1 MRDRLLL
8 HRMQHVARCI
18 QQSSCVARL
27 HPVPLQSLL
36 YTPISMREIQEH
48 FMVVVDLFAAAF
60 SKRLSAMYGSGE
72 IGTAQH
78 RMVDCISKTQS
89 VVVLHRPVPSPA
101 APRSAAHATRGRI
114 YKPVLPC
121 AMRRQV
127 AACSHAGHCATI
139 VAIGTPH
146 SAAMSSATCMKF
158 RRRC

>member
-8 HRMQHVARCI
+8 HCMQHVARCI

-27 HPVPLQSLL
+27 QPALLQSLL

-48 FMVVVDLFAAAF
+48 FKAVVDLFAAAF

-89 VVVLHRPVPSPA
+89 VVIYCTAQCCSSTALPCSAVQCRA
-101 APRSAAHATRGRI
+101 APHNTGPNLQ
-114 YKPVLPC
+114 PVLPC
-121 AMRRQV
+121 AMRGQV
-127 AACSHAGHCATI
+127 AACSPARPLRT
-139 VAIGTPH
+139 VAIGRALPP
-146 SAAMSSATCMKF
+146 
-158 RRRC
+158 